1 LDWSVQCISALNH
14 TALLTP
20 TQGNGSALVGIIL
33 YILLNWSYTT
43 AVFTDPG
50 STLSTSPS
58 HAYSVLPTHEDSS
71 NGLTSLTANSRG
83 EVRFCKKCQTRKP
96 DRSHHC
102 STCRRCVLKMD
113 HHCPW
118 LATCVGHRNYKPFL
132 LFLIYTCLFC
142 YLCFA
147 VSLTWV
153 MREVFEEESQA
164 QYDLTFAPVNNILL
178 AVVSGIFGIVLS
190 GFTGWHIYLTLNGT
204 TTIESMEKTRYMT
217 HSKKE
222 SAAKMDSTAQ
232 LADQIIQAP
241 SITRPEEGEAHF
253 PAPSTPPSQNNT
265 LPNPASPAQHS
276 LRLNYADLERE
287 RERARYNSYLDEK
300 DSESLPHAFDLGWR
314 TNVRR
319 IFGPSPMLWWLPVCN
334 TVGDGWN
341 WEASRKWQDAKAS
354 LTKERERRKIEEEAW
369 QQRGRTT
376 VPPPPPRY
384 KEGGA
389 DAGIET
395 VSRPAKKEST
405 TTNYNDIPDD
415 FLDAGPR
422 RPKG

>member
-1 LDWSVQCISALNH
+1 
-14 TALLTP
+14 
-20 TQGNGSALVGIIL
+20 
-33 YILLNWSYTT
+33 
-43 AVFTDPG
+43 
-50 STLSTSPS
+50 
-58 HAYSVLPTHEDSS
+58 
-71 NGLTSLTANSRG
+71 
-83 EVRFCKKCQTRKP
+83 
-96 DRSHHC
+96 
-102 STCRRCVLKMD
+102 
-113 HHCPW
+113 
-118 LATCVGHRNYKPFL
+118 
-132 LFLIYTCLFC
+132 
-142 YLCFA
+142 
-147 VSLTWV
+147 
-153 MREVFEEESQA
+153 MRELFEEESQA

-222 SAAKMDSTAQ
+222 SAAKINTTAH

-241 SITRPEEGEAHF
+241 SITRPEEGEVHF
-253 PAPSTPPSQNNT
+253 PAPSTPPSQYNSSPS
-265 LPNPASPAQHS
+265 LASPAQHS

-314 TNVRR
+314 TNVYR

-334 TVGDGWN
+334 TIGDGWT
-341 WEASRKWQDAKAS
+341 WEASRKWQDAKEA
-354 LTKERERRKIEEEAW
+354 LTKERERRSREEETW
-369 QQRGRTT
+369 RERGRT
-376 VPPPPPRY
+376 PAPPPPRY
-384 KEGGA
+384 KEGS
-389 DAGIET
+389 AG
-395 VSRPAKKEST
+395 AKKDTMIRPPVEESTT